1 MSAASPPLPIVARRV
16 ARWCPTA
23 EVSALARIE
32 GRQLLWHPVFL
43 IGLALSSL
51 YFIRANE
58 GMVQTFVGTACWGFF
73 PLAASALIAAYL
85 AATRSRRDGAEDLY
99 RSLPHPRSTRIAGQ
113 LLGLLWTLPVA
124 GALIG
129 AAYLNDTFIFTHTSA
144 PQLAGRALPLHPS
157 TSIELVYGPVVV
169 VAFGA
174 IGILLARVALS
185 PIVGPLMI
193 VAIFAAQVPAWNSGG
208 DSWDAW
214 LLPMWNDVVVASGT
228 SNLCEP
234 GSAGPGCG
242 VILRHLPGIGWHLS
256 YLIGVALLAGA
267 GALVRGRRRLP
278 FAVLAVL
285 AAALAITTRLAAG

>member
-1 MSAASPPLPIVARRV
+1 MSTASPPLPITARRV
-16 ARWCPTA
+16 ARWSTA

-32 GRQLLWHPVFL
+32 GRHLLWHPVFL
-43 IGLALSSL
+43 VGFALSSL

-85 AATRSRRDGAEDLY
+85 AATRSHRDGVEDLY

-129 AAYLNDTFIFTHTSA
+129 AAYLSDAFIFTHTGA
-144 PQLAGRALPLHPS
+144 HQLAGRALPLPTP
-157 TSIELVYGPVVV
+157 TSIELACGPVLVV
-169 VAFGA
+169 TFGA
-174 IGILLARVALS
+174 IGILVARVART
-185 PIVGPLMI
+185 PIGGPLMI

-208 DSWDAW
+208 DSWDGW

-228 SNLCEP
+228 SNPCEP
-234 GSAGPGCG
+234 GNVGPGCG

-256 YLIGVALLAGA
+256 YLMGVALLASA
-267 GALVRGRRRLP
+267 GALVREQRRLP

-285 AAALAITTRLAAG
+285 AAALAVTTRLAAG